1 MNKFLEVGLKSAFVA
16 YIVSAF
22 DFVGGFEMHLNPLE
36 WSQLKLGIFIIFF
49 VLTAIIETLFIKKK
63 K

>member
-1 MNKFLEVGLKSAFVA
+1 MKKLLELSLKSAFVA

-22 DFVGGFEMHLNPLE
+22 DFIGGFEMHLNPLD
-36 WSQLKLGIFIIFF
+36 WSLQKIIIFIIFF
-49 VLTAIIETLFIKKK
+49 ISITIIESYFIKKK

>member
-36 WSQLKLGIFIIFF
+36 WSQLKLVIFTTFF